1 MTTVTTNTPR
11 ARKATGG
18 LNLELV
24 GIALVAVFFLAM
36 PFFVYPVFLMKAMC
50 YAILGIAVNLLLGY
64 VGLLSFGHAAFFGL
78 SAYLFGH
85 LAKVSGLGI
94 GPSLIVAVTCG
105 TALGVVFGAIA
116 VRRIEFY
123 FAMTTLA
130 LAQLVYFICVQAPFT
145 GGDDGLQGI
154 PRGTIFGFDLL
165 NSVNI
170 YAFVFIV
177 FMFCVLL
184 TYRIINSPFGE
195 ILKAIR
201 ENSNRVASLGYNPST
216 YKFVAFVLS
225 AFLASIGGAMKA
237 LVFQIA
243 ALPDV
248 HWLMSGDGVLMA
260 LVGGIGTMIGPI
272 VGALFIV
279 TAQDGLAEIG
289 VSIVVLQGI
298 LFMATVLLFRRG
310 IVGELARLR
319 KWLG

>member
-1 MTTVTTNTPR
+1 MTMATTQPLR
-11 ARKATGG
+11 RRGKAAG
-18 LNLELV
+18 LNFELS
-24 GIALVAVFFLAM
+24 GIVLVAVFFVTM

-85 LAKVSGLGI
+85 FAKEFGLGT
-94 GPSLIVAVTCG
+94 GPSLVVAVACG
-105 TALGVVFGAIA
+105 TMLGVVFAAVA

-154 PRGTIFGFDLL
+154 PRGSIFGFDLRDSTAL
-165 NSVNI
+165 YV
-170 YAFVFIV
+170 FVFTV
-177 FMFCVLL
+177 FMFCVLFS
-184 TYRIINSPFGE
+184 YRIINSPFGE

-201 ENSNRVASLGYNPST
+201 ENASRVASLGYNPPT
-216 YKFVAFVLS
+216 YKFIAFVLS
-225 AFLASIGGAMKA
+225 AFLASIGGALKA

-260 LVGGIGTMIGPI
+260 LVGGIGTMVGPI

-310 IVGELARLR
+310 IVGEFARFK

>member
-1 MTTVTTNTPR
+1 MTSLTTQTPR
-11 ARKATGG
+11 IRKAAGG
-18 LNLELV
+18 LNPELI
-24 GIALVAVFFLAM
+24 GIALVAVFFLTM

-64 VGLLSFGHAAFFGL
+64 IGLLSFGHAAFFGL
-78 SAYLFGH
+78 SAYFFGH
-85 LAKVSGLGI
+85 CAKVLGWGT
-94 GPSLIVAVTCG
+94 GPSLIVAVLCG
-105 TALGVVFGAIA
+105 TALGVAFAAIA

-154 PRGTIFGFDLL
+154 PRGTLFGFSLL
-165 NSVNI
+165 DGVNI
-170 YAFVFIV
+170 YALVFTV
-177 FMFCVLL
+177 FMFCVLF

-201 ENSNRVASLGYNPST
+201 ENSSRVASLGYNPAT

-225 AFLASIGGAMKA
+225 AFLASIGGALKA

-243 ALPDV
+243 ALPDA

-260 LVGGIGTMIGPI
+260 LVGGIGTIVGPI

-289 VSIVVLQGI
+289 MSVVVLQGL